1 MDFTPLEVGGK
12 EVGISRRCGGQIRL
26 WYARQLLLRSACIR
40 LGVYLVGALAISLSL
55 ARCFRFS
62 FFFFFLSPFRLF
74 ITIYIVY
81 KMKSVCTSHIK

>member
-62 FFFFFLSPFRLF
+62 FFFFFSFLP
-74 ITIYIVY
+74 
-81 KMKSVCTSHIK
+81 SVCLSQYI